1 MDYLQVDVI
10 TDWWAIAATI
20 ISGILAAVATL
31 GAVLYSNNQT
41 KKQLIQQENKFAEER
56 REQYKRS
63 KYVVIRPSL
72 LLASFDNLLDRLIV
86 HDDYNRVLLFSGDDG
101 FDFFDSL
108 NKRSTQICRLLQI
121 ENCSENDIVDVEI
134 KTETIMQNQ
143 DNNEK
148 SLYTT
153 SNYIALL
160 RSQERIIIRLT
171 NQAQYESII
180 KMNLERIPHYLQ
192 FTCNVAYTTLAEQR
206 IQYRYQIGI
215 SNDKQIEII
224 HDGIESVVDSTNRQ
238 TFASSPFRNLQDYIS
253 SIDRSVYSWEKMTQA
268 QLRVVQSAILQN
280 ASQPIQHSANTT
292 STTNESV

>member
-1 MDYLQVDVI
+1 MDHVQVSVI
-10 TDWWAIAATI
+10 TDWWVIAATI
-20 ISGILAAVATL
+20 ISGILAATATL
-31 GAVLYSNNQT
+31 GAVIYSNNQT

-72 LLASFDNLLDRLIV
+72 LLTSLNNLLDRLIV

-101 FDFFDSL
+101 FDFFDNP

-121 ENCSENDIVDVEI
+121 ENYSLNDIIDVEI
-134 KTETIMQNQ
+134 KTNTIMQNK
-143 DNNEK
+143 DNNERL
-148 SLYTT
+148 LYTT
-153 SNYIALL
+153 NNYIALL

-180 KMNLERIPHYLQ
+180 KMNHEKTPHDLQ
-192 FTCNVAYTTLAEQR
+192 FTCSVVYTTLAEQR
-206 IQYRYQIGI
+206 IQYRYQIAI

-224 HDGIESVVDSTNRQ
+224 YDGIESVVDSTNKQ
-238 TFASSPFRNLQDYIS
+238 TFAASPFRNLQDYIS
-253 SIDRSVYSWEKMTQA
+253 SIDRSAYSWEKMMQTQ
-268 QLRVVQSAILQN
+268 LHVVQNAILQN

-292 STTNESV
+292 STTNE

>member
-1 MDYLQVDVI
+1 MDHLQVDVI

-56 REQYKRS
+56 KEQYKRS
-63 KYVVIRPSL
+63 KYVVVRPSL

-101 FDFFDSL
+101 FDFFDSP